1 MGWSQFKNTIYSK
14 TLFSFYCVCGNEPFG
29 MFFVLDRLKR
39 ATQVFYKPK
48 LDKVF
53 SPGGCDLVPY
63 RVVLSFSS
71 VNDIGQVFENAV
83 NEVV

>member
-1 MGWSQFKNTIYSK
+1 M
-14 TLFSFYCVCGNEPFG
+14 
-29 MFFVLDRLKR
+29 LDRLKR